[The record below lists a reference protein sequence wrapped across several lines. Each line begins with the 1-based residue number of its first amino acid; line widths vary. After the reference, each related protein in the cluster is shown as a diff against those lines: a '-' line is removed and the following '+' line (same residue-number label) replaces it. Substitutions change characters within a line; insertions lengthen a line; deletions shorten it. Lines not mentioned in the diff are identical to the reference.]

1 MTVTVFV
8 VLFAIA
14 AASALDGYRTRR
26 RLIQM
31 SLDLTALTTAVA
43 ANTDATNAA
52 VAAIAAAKA
61 EPDQSAVDALTSTIT
76 ANNATL
82 NQAANPGA

>member
-1 MTVTVFV
+1 MMLEL
-8 VLFAIA
+8 VLFCLVA
-14 AASALDGYRTRR
+14 AVLIDGHFTRR
-26 RLIQM
+26 SLNKM
-31 SLDLTALTTAVA
+31 ALDLTTLSAAVELNTA
-43 ANTDATNAA
+43 ATNAA
-52 VAAIAAAKA
+52 VAALAAAKA